1 MEDLVTF
8 SFRIPKPLA
17 RTVEAEAKRSGL
29 NKSEYARR
37 ALEELNHRLMQER
50 ITELSLRLASQSA
63 TAAQAMDSSTSD
75 GLA

>member
-1 MEDLVTF
+1 MDDLTTF

-17 RTVEAEAKRSGL
+17 RSVEAEAKRSGV
-29 NKSEYARR
+29 NRSEYTRR

-50 ITELSLRLASQSA
+50 ITELSLQLTSQSA
-63 TAAQAMDSSTSD
+63 TSAQAMESSTSD